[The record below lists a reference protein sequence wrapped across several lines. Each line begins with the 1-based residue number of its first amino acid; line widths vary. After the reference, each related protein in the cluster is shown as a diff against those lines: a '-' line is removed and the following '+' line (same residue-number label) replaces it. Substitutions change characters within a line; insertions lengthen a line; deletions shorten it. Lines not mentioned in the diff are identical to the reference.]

1 MSLLAPEH
9 LSRQGEFKMIIYA
22 FDNRFAEVYQRAS
35 SRESAT
41 DYKIVTILEND
52 SLHVAIEKIRQK
64 ARREQNIWLLRIVAH
79 GYPGGMLLGSDYVN
93 AGNVSLFHELAPYFT
108 PSGRGIELHSCNVAS
123 STLGLTSIIDV
134 SQPGTSRR
142 ISDRGTPDSGTGGI
156 GGAFLHALAA
166 ATGVSV
172 VAGYDT
178 QFIDSGF
185 RWEGRGTMTVEPSGT
200 TVTTVGADVRPQ

>member
-1 MSLLAPEH
+1 
-9 LSRQGEFKMIIYA
+9 MIIYA
-22 FDNRFAEVYQRAS
+22 FDERFEAVYRRAS

-41 DYKIVTILEND
+41 DYKIVTILETD

-79 GYPGGMLLGSDYVN
+79 GYPGGMLIGSDFVN
-93 AGNVSLFHELAPYFT
+93 VGNASLFQELAPYFT
-108 PSGRGIELHSCNVAS
+108 PRGRGIELHSCNVAS
-123 STLGLTSIIDV
+123 ATSSLTPLIDV

-142 ISDRGTPDSGTGGI
+142 LSDSGTPDSGTGGV
-156 GGAFLHALAA
+156 GGAFLQALAT

-200 TVTTVGADVRPQ
+200 SATTVGADVRPQP